1 MIYILTRV
9 LIMSVKLG
17 VAPIAWSNDDMP
29 ELGGDTSLEQ
39 CLLEASQ
46 AGYIGIESGGKFPKN
61 SSELIPKLNKFHL
74 ELCSGWYGANL
85 RKNSVKEEKLAIQ
98 KQLKLFQECNSPCI
112 VFAEVSGS
120 IQSDPNRKLSTRPQM
135 EDEEWKEFCT
145 KISEFGKYLEDQGMP
160 LAYHHHMGTVIE
172 TQKDTERLLD
182 NTHDSVKLTLDT
194 GHMLFAK
201 GDSKKILNDYKQ
213 RLAHIH
219 CKDIRKKIL
228 ENSLKQDLS
237 FREAFLEG
245 AFTVPGD
252 GCIDYKPLF
261 DILKK
266 NNYSGW
272 LVVEAEQDPIK
283 ANPLEYAIKGYKY
296 LTETLSKSNIE
307 IYKK

>member
-1 MIYILTRV
+1 MP
-9 LIMSVKLG
+9 VKLG

-39 CLLEASQ
+39 CLEEASQ

-61 SSELIPKLNKFHL
+61 SSQLIPKLEKYNLK
-74 ELCSGWYGANL
+74 LCSGWDGANL
-85 RKNSVKEEKLAIQ
+85 RKNSVEDEKNLIKE
-98 KQLKLFQECNSPCI
+98 QLQLFKDCQAPCI

-120 IQSDPNRKLSTRPQM
+120 IQSDPNRRLSTRPQM
-135 EDEEWKEFCT
+135 ASDEWKKYCY
-145 KISEFGKYLEDQGMP
+145 KISEMGKYLEDQEMP
-160 LAYHHHMGTVIE
+160 LAYHHHMGTIIE

-182 NTHDSVKLTLDT
+182 NTHESVKLTLDT
-194 GHMLFAK
+194 GHMFFAK
-201 GDSKKILNDYKQ
+201 GESIKIIEDYKT
-213 RLAHIH
+213 RLKHVH
-219 CKDIRKKIL
+219 CKDIRKNVL
-228 ENSLKQDLS
+228 EKSLKEDLS
-237 FREAFLEG
+237 FRGAFLEG

-272 LVVEAEQDPIK
+272 LVVEAEQDPKK

-296 LTETLSKSNIE
+296 LTETLNKSDIK
-307 IYKK
+307 IDIK

>member
-1 MIYILTRV
+1 MP
-9 LIMSVKLG
+9 VKLG

-39 CLLEASQ
+39 CLEEASQ

-61 SSELIPKLNKFHL
+61 SSQLIPKLEKYNLK
-74 ELCSGWYGANL
+74 LCSGWYGANL
-85 RKNSVKEEKLAIQ
+85 RKNSVEDEKNLI
-98 KQLKLFQECNSPCI
+98 KGQLQLFKDCQAPCI

-120 IQSDPNRKLSTRPQM
+120 IQSDPNRRLSTRPQM
-135 EDEEWKEFCT
+135 ASDEWKKYCY
-145 KISEFGKYLEDQGMP
+145 KISEMGKYLEDQGMP
-160 LAYHHHMGTVIE
+160 LAYHHHMGTIIE

-182 NTHDSVKLTLDT
+182 NTHESVKLTLDT
-194 GHMLFAK
+194 GHMFFAK
-201 GDSKKILNDYKQ
+201 GESIKIIEDYKT
-213 RLAHIH
+213 RLKHVH
-219 CKDIRKKIL
+219 CKDIRKNVL
-228 ENSLKQDLS
+228 EKSFKEDLS

-272 LVVEAEQDPIK
+272 LVVEAEQDPKK
-283 ANPLEYAIKGYKY
+283 ANPLEYAIKGYNY
-296 LTETLSKSNIE
+296 LTETLNKSDIK
-307 IYKK
+307 IDIK